1 MMRDMD
7 LVRETLLRVE
17 SLRDPSSDDLLK
29 QRVNDANRAT
39 VSEHLRLL
47 IDEVKLITGM
57 AVSDMDGEDAWIDL
71 RADPRSC

>member
-17 SLRDPSSDDLLK
+17 SQQDLSSDDLLK
-29 QRVNDANRAT
+29 QRVNDADRH